1 MADTQVLA
9 ICFFTDIKGETLK
22 KVVMES
28 PNGFYKTETEISQSR
43 PAVWQENA
51 NKASHFGGK
60 RFLGYTKNGAE
71 VWVSYLL
78 DMKTGELTAKSTHEL
93 DSLRDEDAQLA
104 TARVTVPR
112 NKTQRVATER
122 MVQQN
127 AKNAGG
133 KVSLNTISYIERLL
147 NMIDSK
153 SPRAFVKGKPTSLFM
168 HYLAGSIYEGDLN
181 EDDGFMVYEAIK
193 AAKLPS
199 GEYFLV

>member
-1 MADTQVLA
+1 
-9 ICFFTDIKGETLK
+9 
-22 KVVMES
+22 MES
-28 PNGFYKTETEISQSR
+28 PSGFYRTETEISQSR

-133 KVSLNTISYIERLL
+133 KVTQNTIAYIERLFSL
-147 NMIDSK
+147 VESK
-153 SPRAFVKGKPTSLFM
+153 NPSAFVKGKPTSLLM
-168 HYLAGSIYEGDLN
+168 NYLAGAIYEGDLN
-181 EDDGFMVYEAIK
+181 EDDGFMVDEAIK
-193 AAKLPS
+193 AANLP
-199 GEYFLV
+199 GGKYFLV